1 MQGVTRKEFRKPK
14 YLESQQ
20 KVFLKLIKI
29 YLKQNYHLQKAMENS
44 YSIKE
49 SLFTVPNES
58 KLSLR
63 ISTNTSSATV
73 SDPQILKLNPN
84 EHKV

>member
-1 MQGVTRKEFRKPK
+1 
-14 YLESQQ
+14 
-20 KVFLKLIKI
+20 
-29 YLKQNYHLQKAMENS
+29 MENS

-63 ISTNTSSATV
+63 ISINTSSATV
-73 SDPQILKLNPN
+73 SHPHILKLNPN
-84 EHKV
+84 EHEV